1 MPNTFR
7 AALAFLFLN
16 LSLITVASAQSH
28 SLSSTPMRASAAE
41 EESLRA
47 LTAEYGRAL
56 AAGDLEAVR
65 KLWNPQ
71 SPNLNSQLRSYKNV
85 FAQARLEL
93 SSPEITGLE
102 ITGDKALSQL
112 TVDERR
118 LDRKT
123 GAVLLT
129 YDPFHGA
136 CRSFEWKRTASGWQ
150 IEREFLVQDEL
161 AVKLEAARSD
171 KQRDQILEQEKRFVN
186 NTLIG
191 ALGTRALRTQTYADY
206 DTALRY
212 TELQRFVAEKI
223 NEPVGVAASWL
234 NTAIVRTSQEEHELG
249 LAAAQKALHLYES
262 LGSKRGIALTL
273 ETFSN
278 LHRALGD
285 HRRAFECAQKSLRLS
300 EEQNHRRG
308 TMVALSELAIIY
320 GQQNNAEQA
329 LAHLERTLALA
340 QELGDN
346 LMIATVRHDMAL
358 QYMRLGDHA
367 HALDIYQQLLKQ
379 TETYGDKG
387 GAAMVRDQIG
397 RIFADQGR
405 YEEALSYHRAALT
418 GIEAASK
425 RRSTVVTLNN
435 LSAVYLLQK
444 NYTEAL
450 DVSQQAVSLAR
461 ETGRKVDVFVALTN
475 LGYSQFGLNRLSDAQ
490 QSFTE
495 AVSLSEN
502 LRSQVAGGVE
512 ERQRYF
518 EGGMRAH
525 HGLLSV
531 LVKQN
536 QLRDALNFAERAKA
550 RTLLDMLQEGRVSV
564 QKAMTAK
571 EQQDERQLKS
581 QLTQLNKQ
589 LARLSQSDKQNAA
602 ARVQE
607 LETRLEKARLNYE
620 AFQNALYAA
629 HPELK
634 TQRGE
639 APIINA
645 QELAELVPNA
655 VTVLLE
661 YVVTDENAY
670 LFAITKPAEKVEL
683 QLYTLP
689 INRAELEKQIEA
701 FRKQLAT
708 RDLGFRTSAVKL
720 YDLLFKPAQAQLRG
734 KTNVVIAPDSNLWD
748 LPFQA
753 LVNNGGRFVIEDAA
767 ITYAPSLTVLREM
780 TKRRMD
786 QPATRTAATLL
797 AFGNPFSELK
807 TAKPAP
813 ALRDGSLDPLPEA
826 AEEVKA
832 LARLYGAT
840 RSKIY
845 VGPDAREDRV
855 KSEAG
860 QAGILHFTT
869 HGTLNNAAPMYSY
882 LTLAEGGPNDDGLLE
897 AWELM
902 QLDLKAELAVL
913 SACETARGRIG
924 AGEGVI
930 GFSWAMFI
938 AGVPATVVSQWKV
951 ESASTR
957 DLMVNFHR
965 SLISPRA
972 PQKSKPTKTD
982 ALRQAALR
990 LMRNPETSHPFYW
1003 AGFVLVGDGG

>member
-7 AALAFLFLN
+7 AAPALLVLT
-16 LSLITVASAQSH
+16 LSFFTVASAQSH
-28 SLSSTPMRASAAE
+28 SLSSTPMRATAAE
-41 EESLRA
+41 EESLRT

-56 AAGDLEAVR
+56 AAGDLEAMH
-65 KLWNPQ
+65 KFWNPQ
-71 SPNLNSQLRSYKNV
+71 SPNLTPQLRSYKNV

-93 SSPEITGLE
+93 SSPEVTRLE
-102 ITGDKALSQL
+102 IAGDKAVSQL
-112 TVDERR
+112 TLDERR

-129 YDPFHGA
+129 YDPFRGA
-136 CRSFEWKRTASGWQ
+136 CRSFEWTRTNSGWR

-161 AVKLEAARSD
+161 AVRLAAARSD
-171 KQRDQILEQEKRFVN
+171 QQRDEILEQEKRFVN
-186 NTLIG
+186 NTLIS
-191 ALGTRALRTQTYADY
+191 ALGVKALRHQVFAEY

-212 TELQRFVAEKI
+212 AQLQLMISEKI
-223 NEPVGVAASWL
+223 DYPIGVAAGWL
-234 NTAIVRTSQEEHELG
+234 NTAIVRDGQDEYELG
-249 LAAAQKALHLYES
+249 LAAAQKALALYES
-262 LGSKRGIALTL
+262 LGSKRGIALTM

-278 LHRALGD
+278 LYRALGD
-285 HRRAFECAQKSLRLS
+285 HRRAFECVQKSLRLS
-300 EEQNHRRG
+300 EEQGHRRG
-308 TMVALSELAIIY
+308 IMVALSELAIIY

-329 LAHLERTLALA
+329 LAHLERAHTLAR
-340 QELGDN
+340 ELGDN
-346 LMIATVRHDMAL
+346 LMIATLRHDMAL
-358 QYMRLGDHA
+358 QYKRFGDHA
-367 HALDIYQQLLKQ
+367 RALEIYQQLLKQ
-379 TETYGDKG
+379 TETLGDKG
-387 GAAMVRDQIG
+387 GIAMVRAQIG

-405 YEEALSYHRAALT
+405 YEEALNHHRAALA
-418 GIEAASK
+418 GLESMHK
-425 RRSTVVTLNN
+425 RRSTVRTLDNI
-435 LSAVYLLQK
+435 SAVYLLQK
-444 NYTEAL
+444 NYAEAL
-450 DVSQQAVSLAR
+450 PVSERAVSLAR
-461 ETGRKVDVFVALTN
+461 EAGRRTDVLVALTS
-475 LGYSQFGLNRLSDAQ
+475 LGYAQLGLDRLTDAQ
-490 QSFTE
+490 RSFTE
-495 AVSLSEN
+495 AVSISEN
-502 LRSQVAGGVE
+502 LRERAAGGVE

-518 EGGMRAH
+518 EGGMGAH

-536 QLRDALNFAERAKA
+536 QLHDALNLAERAKA
-550 RTLLDMLQEGRVSV
+550 RALLDMLQQERVSV

-571 EQQDERQLKS
+571 EQEQERKLKS

-589 LARLSQSDKQNAA
+589 LARLAQSDKPDA
-602 ARVQE
+602 ARVAEAEAQ
-607 LETRLEKARLNYE
+607 LEKARLNYE

-645 QELAELVPNA
+645 QELAALLPNA
-655 VTVLLE
+655 SSVLLE
-661 YVVTDENAY
+661 YVVTEDETY
-670 LFAITKPAEKVEL
+670 LFAITKPAGKVEI

-689 INRAELEKQIEA
+689 IKRTDLEKQIES

-708 RDLGFRTSAVKL
+708 RDLGFRTAALKL
-720 YDLLFKPAQAQLRG
+720 YELLLKPAHAHLRG

-753 LVNNGGRFVIEDAA
+753 LVNTSGRFVIEDAA

-780 TKRRMD
+780 TKRRLN
-786 QPATRTAATLL
+786 QTAPRASATLL
-797 AFGNPFSELK
+797 AFGNPTSKQK
-807 TAKPAP
+807 TATSAT
-813 ALRDGSLDPLPEA
+813 LRDGVLDPLPEA

-832 LARLYGAT
+832 LARLYGAS
-840 RSKIY
+840 RSRVY
-845 VGPDAREDRV
+845 VGADAREDRV
-855 KSEAG
+855 KNEAG

-869 HGTLNNAAPMYSY
+869 HGTLNNASPMYSY

-938 AGVPATVVSQWKV
+938 AGVPATIVSQWKV

-957 DLMVNFHR
+957 DLMVSFHR

-972 PQKSKPTKTD
+972 PQLSKPTKTD
-982 ALRQAALR
+982 ALRQAALK